1 MADEKMTFT
10 RAVARMRALQKSCE
24 NVKHLDRTMEGKR
37 AEAEQTVDELLCR
50 IESRRR
56 AAVKKNHMWR

>member
-24 NVKHLDRTMEGKR
+24 KVKHLDRTMEGRR
-37 AEAEQTVDELLCR
+37 AEAEQTVDELLYR

-56 AAVKKNHMWR
+56 AALQPEIF

>member
-10 RAVARMRALQKSCE
+10 LAVAQMRALQKSC
-24 NVKHLDRTMEGKR
+24 DKR

-56 AAVKKNHMWR
+56 AAIQPEIF